1 MSSFLAVFLF
11 LASTSLPLPPDLK
24 PARDKQDR
32 ATLDKLS
39 AEANAQVQAKPED
52 VRALTRAA
60 IVENI
65 RAEVLLELRDRNA
78 ARGAAEAGIRHA
90 EKLVQVQ
97 PKSAEAHRLLGTLC
111 GQIIP
116 ANVLAGLKY
125 GKCAMEEVN
134 RAIELDPKSSDAWLS
149 HAVGNYYLPQ
159 SFGGSMEAALADIE
173 KSLQLDA
180 KSADAWF
187 WKGLVLRKM
196 NRNAEAHQALEKS
209 LALNPAR
216 IWARQQL
223 EKTPRQ

>member
-1 MSSFLAVFLF
+1 MIVPILIPFLLSGA
-11 LASTSLPLPPDLK
+11 LALPPDLK
-24 PARDKQDR
+24 SARDKQDR
-32 ATLDKLS
+32 AALDKLS
-39 AEANAQVQAKPED
+39 ESSSAQLQTKPD
-52 VRALTRAA
+52 DPKILTRAA
-60 IVENI
+60 LTEFT

-90 EKLVQVQ
+90 EKLVQAQ

-134 RAIELDPKSSDAWLS
+134 RAVELDPKSSDAWMS
-149 HAVGNYYLPQ
+149 HAVGNYYLPPA
-159 SFGGSMEAALADIE
+159 FGGSMDAALADIE
-173 KSLQLDA
+173 KAIQIDA

-187 WKGLVLRKM
+187 WKGLILRKL
-196 NRNAEAHQALEKS
+196 NRNAEARQALEKS

-216 IWARQQL
+216 VWARQQL

>member
-1 MSSFLAVFLF
+1 MSSFLVAFLL
-11 LASTSLPLPPDLK
+11 LASPSLPLPPDLK
-24 PARDKQDR
+24 TARDTQDR

-39 AEANAQVQAKPED
+39 AEAGAQVQSKPD
-52 VRALTRAA
+52 VRTLTRAA
-60 IVENI
+60 MTENV

-78 ARGAAEAGIRHA
+78 ARGAAEAGIQHA
-90 EKLVQVQ
+90 EKLVQAQ

-159 SFGGSMEAALADIE
+159 SFGGSLDAALADIE
-173 KSLQLDA
+173 KALQLDA

-196 NRNAEAHQALEKS
+196 NRNPEALQALEKS
-209 LALNPAR
+209 LALNPTR

>member
-1 MSSFLAVFLF
+1 MFYFSAATFLLMAA
-11 LASTSLPLPPDLK
+11 ASLPPDLK
-24 PARDKQDR
+24 SARDRQDR
-32 ATLDKLS
+32 AALDRL
-39 AEANAQVQAKPED
+39 AEAATARLQANPDDPRSLTAAAQAEFV
-52 VRALTRAA
+52 
-60 IVENI
+60 

-90 EKLVQVQ
+90 ERLVQAQ

-134 RAIELDPKSSDAWLS
+134 RAVELDPKSSGSWMS
-149 HAVGNYYLPQ
+149 HAVGNYYLP
-159 SFGGSMEAALADIE
+159 SAFGGSMEAALADIE
-173 KSLQLDA
+173 KAIQLDP

-187 WKGLVLRKM
+187 WKGLILRKL
-196 NRNAEAHQALEKS
+196 NRNAEARQALEKS

-216 IWARQQL
+216 VWARQQL